1 MSTKWLSV
9 QQVAEEL
16 NLSIETIRNYI
27 NHPHPKERLVAAK
40 FGRDWRIK
48 REDLDAWINAHKNVQ
63 DDSDV

>member
-16 NLSIETIRNYI
+16 SLSIETIRNYI
-27 NHPHPKERLVAAK
+27 NHRDPKERLKAAK

-48 REDLDAWINAHKNVQ
+48 REDLDKWIEAHQNVR
-63 DDSDV
+63 DKDEE

>member
-1 MSTKWLSV
+1 MTKWLSV
-9 QQVAEEL
+9 QQVADEL

-27 NHPHPKERLVAAK
+27 NHPNPKERLVAAK

-63 DDSDV
+63 DGDV